1 LFVPMGASR
10 WAMRLAGLIS
20 LGVIGEILLRNL
32 KGGNWGSVGI
42 GLGLTAFAIIVLPRL
57 LMPLMWPEHADEVRK
72 LREDHQQEQERKQA
86 KQRALDAALA
96 AGGPRKKMKKHLR

>member
-1 LFVPMGASR
+1 MDAYR

-32 KGGNWGSVGI
+32 KGGNWGSVGV
-42 GLGLTAFAIIVLPRL
+42 GLGMTTFAIIVLPRL
-57 LMPLMWPEHADEVRK
+57 LMPVLWPQHAEEVRK
-72 LREDHQQEQERKQA
+72 LREDYNLDLQRKQA
-86 KQRALDAALA
+86 KERALEAALA